1 MTEIRIDDER
11 DPLFGKLLDRWG
23 WVVAF
28 GVLSTVLGVIGL
40 GMTFGLTLAGV
51 LVFGILLV
59 IGGGFQLVDA
69 FMAKGWRGTLLE
81 AAIAVVYLI
90 AGVLMIFD
98 PAGAAIALT
107 LFLGAALLTV
117 GALRIA
123 IAIQHRGER
132 GWKWAVAGGIATLL
146 LGGLILLQW
155 PMSGLWIIGLFIALE
170 LLINGWTA
178 IFIGLAARRAKHS
191 RDQQVGSQDDAVTGR
206 TA

>member
-1 MTEIRIDDER
+1 MADIPIIDDQ
-11 DPLFGKLLDRWG
+11 DPLFGQLSKRWG

-28 GVLSTVLGVIGL
+28 GVLSTILGIIGL

-51 LVFGILLV
+51 LVFGVLLV

-69 FMAKGWRGTLLE
+69 FMGKGWRGTLLQ

-107 LFLGAALLTV
+107 LILGAALLTV

-132 GWKWAVAGGIATLL
+132 GWKWAVAGGIASLL
-146 LGGLILLQW
+146 LGGLILLEW
-155 PMSGLWIIGLFIALE
+155 PTSGLWVIGLFIALE

-178 IFIGLAARRAKHS
+178 IFIGLAARRAKQR
-191 RDQQVGSQDDAVTGR
+191 RDRSAESQDDAATGR